1 MKRRE
6 NSFFSRI
13 KQLDFGL
20 LLAVFALTGYGI
32 VCISS
37 ASEYSGNSRYV
48 IVQLV
53 AALLGFAAM
62 IVLALI
68 DYDELLKKLWL
79 VIFFIGLALLFLPVI
94 KNVPSML
101 RGNFGTNEN
110 WIRVP
115 FVNVFF
121 QPSELVKITFIAS
134 FGYLLGH
141 LKQSINSIKSILL
154 IALFGGV
161 TIGFVLLER
170 DLGAAIV
177 FAVIIAVMCFTA
189 KLSIWYF
196 IGAAA
201 AFVAASPFLWNMLGD
216 YQKKRILV
224 GFDPTLDPENM
235 GYQVLQTMKAISN
248 GGILGMGYGKGTLT
262 HSVYK
267 STLPAR
273 ETDVIL
279 GVMGEEFGFVGILV
293 YLALISYV
301 IFKILKVARNSRKD
315 YGSYICAAVAAL
327 ILFQTVENVGMC
339 LGLLPVI
346 GLTLPFISYGGS
358 SIISMYLCVG
368 IVMSIQ
374 THKEK
379 YYIERESR

>member
-20 LLAVFALTGYGI
+20 LAAVIVLTGYGI
-32 VCISS
+32 LCINS

-48 IVQLV
+48 VVQLI
-53 AALLGFAAM
+53 AALIGFAAM
-62 IVLALI
+62 AVLAFI
-68 DYDELLKKLWL
+68 DYDELLKKFWL
-79 VIFFIGLALLFLPVI
+79 ILFFAGLALLFLPLI
-94 KNVPSML
+94 KHIPSML
-101 RGNFGTNEN
+101 HGNFGSNEN
-110 WIRVP
+110 WIKVP
-115 FVNVFF
+115 FFNVFF
-121 QPSELVKITFIAS
+121 QPSEIVKITFIMS
-134 FGYLLGH
+134 FGYMLGH
-141 LKQSINSIKSILL
+141 LKQSINSVKSLLL
-154 IALFGGV
+154 ISVFGGV

-177 FAVIIAVMCFTA
+177 FVLIILVMCFTA
-189 KLSIWYF
+189 KLSLWFF

-201 AFVAASPFLWNMLGD
+201 AFVAASPFLWNMLGE

-224 GFDPTLDPENM
+224 GFDPTLDPEDM

-248 GGILGMGYGKGTLT
+248 GGIWGMGYGKGALT

-279 GVMGEEFGFVGILV
+279 GVMGEEFGFAGIAV
-293 YLALISYV
+293 YLILISYV
-301 IFKILKVARNSRKD
+301 IFKILKIAKNSRKE
-315 YGSYICAAVAAL
+315 YGAYICAAVAAL
-327 ILFQTVENVGMC
+327 ILFQTIENVGMC

-358 SIISMYLCVG
+358 SIISLYMCIG

-379 YYIERESR
+379 YYIEREMR

>member
-1 MKRRE
+1 MKRRQ

-20 LLAVFALTGYGI
+20 LFAVLILTGYGI
-32 VCISS
+32 ICISS
-37 ASEYSGNSRYV
+37 ASEYSGNTRNV
-48 IVQLV
+48 IVQLI

-62 IVLALI
+62 AVIALI
-68 DYDELLKKLWL
+68 DYDELLKKFWL
-79 VIFFIGLALLFLPVI
+79 VLFFVGLALLFIPVI

-101 RGNFGTNEN
+101 RGNFSTNEN
-110 WIRVP
+110 WIKIP
-115 FVNVFF
+115 FVNVYL
-121 QPSELVKITFIAS
+121 QPSEVVKITFIMS

-141 LKQSINSIKSILL
+141 LKQSINSIKSLLL

-161 TIGFVLLER
+161 TVGFVLLER
-170 DLGAAIV
+170 DLGAAVV
-177 FAVIIAVMCFTA
+177 FVVIILVMCFTA
-189 KLSIWYF
+189 KLSVWYF

-201 AFVAASPFLWNMLGD
+201 AFIAASPFLWNLLGE

-224 GFDPTLDPENM
+224 GFDPTLDPEDT
-235 GYQVLQTMKAISN
+235 GYQVLQTIKAISN
-248 GGILGMGYGKGTLT
+248 GGIWGMGYGKGALT
-262 HSVYK
+262 HSSYK
-267 STLPAR
+267 STFPAR

-279 GVMGEEFGFVGILV
+279 GVMGEEFGFVGIIV
-293 YLALISYV
+293 YLLLISFV
-301 IFKILKVARNSRKD
+301 IFKILKIAKNARKD
-315 YGSYICAAVAAL
+315 YGTYICAAVAAL

-358 SIISMYLCVG
+358 SIISMYLCIG

-374 THKEK
+374 THQDK
-379 YYIERESR
+379 YYIERETR

>member
-1 MKRRE
+1 
-6 NSFFSRI
+6 
-13 KQLDFGL
+13 
-20 LLAVFALTGYGI
+20 
-32 VCISS
+32 
-37 ASEYSGNSRYV
+37 
-48 IVQLV
+48 
-53 AALLGFAAM
+53 
-62 IVLALI
+62 
-68 DYDELLKKLWL
+68 
-79 VIFFIGLALLFLPVI
+79 
-94 KNVPSML
+94 ML
-101 RGNFGTNEN
+101 HGNFSTNEN

-115 FVNVFF
+115 FTNVFF
-121 QPSELVKITFIAS
+121 QPSEIVKITFIAS
-134 FGYLLGH
+134 FGYFLGH

-161 TIGFVLLER
+161 TIVFVLLER

-177 FAVIIAVMCFTA
+177 FVIIILVMCFTA
-189 KLSIWYF
+189 KLSVWYF

-201 AFVAASPFLWNMLGD
+201 AFIAASPFLWTMLGD

-224 GFDPTLDPENM
+224 GFDPTLDPDNM

-248 GGILGMGYGKGTLT
+248 GGIWGMGYGKGTLT

-293 YLALISYV
+293 YLALITYV
-301 IFKILKVARNSRKD
+301 IFKILKIARNSRKD

-358 SIISMYLCVG
+358 SIISMYLCIG

>member
-6 NSFFSRI
+6 NSFLSRI

-20 LLAVFALTGYGI
+20 LAAVIILTGYGI
-32 VCISS
+32 ACISS
-37 ASEYSGNSRYV
+37 ASEYSGNTRNV
-48 IVQLV
+48 IVQLI
-53 AALLGFAAM
+53 AALLGLIAM
-62 IVLALI
+62 AVIALI

-79 VIFFIGLALLFLPVI
+79 VIFFVGLALLFLPI
-94 KNVPSML
+94 MKNVPSML
-101 RGNFGTNEN
+101 RGNFGLNES
-110 WIRVP
+110 WIKIPVL
-115 FVNVFF
+115 NVFL
-121 QPSELVKITFIAS
+121 QPAEVVKVTFIMS

-141 LKQSINSIKSILL
+141 LKQSINSIKSLLL

-161 TIGFVLLER
+161 TVAFVLLER
-170 DLGAAIV
+170 DLGMAIV
-177 FAVIIAVMCFTA
+177 FIVIIIVMCFTA
-189 KLSIWYF
+189 RLSVWYF

-224 GFDPTLDPENM
+224 GFDPTLDPEDT

-248 GGILGMGYGKGTLT
+248 GGIWGMGYGKGSLT
-262 HSVYK
+262 HSAYK
-267 STLPAR
+267 STFPAR

-279 GVMGEEFGFVGILV
+279 GVMGEEFGFVGIIV
-293 YLALISYV
+293 YLLLISYV
-301 IFKILKVARNSRKD
+301 VFKILKTARESRKE
-315 YGSYICAAVAAL
+315 YGCYICAAVAAL
-327 ILFQTVENVGMC
+327 ILFQTIENVGMC

-358 SIISMYLCVG
+358 SIVSMYLCIGV
-368 IVMSIQ
+368 VMSIR

>member
-20 LLAVFALTGYGI
+20 LLAVLALTGYGI

-53 AALLGFAAM
+53 AALLGFVAM

-101 RGNFGTNEN
+101 HGNFGTNEN
-110 WIRVP
+110 WIRIP

-134 FGYLLGH
+134 FGYFLGH
-141 LKQSINSIKSILL
+141 LKQNINSIKSILL
-154 IALFGGV
+154 IAMFGGV

-177 FAVIIAVMCFTA
+177 FVVVIAVMCFTA
-189 KLSIWYF
+189 KLSVWYF

-201 AFVAASPFLWNMLGD
+201 AFIAASPFLWNMLGD

-248 GGILGMGYGKGTLT
+248 GGIWGMGYGKGTLT

-327 ILFQTVENVGMC
+327 ILFQAVENVGMC